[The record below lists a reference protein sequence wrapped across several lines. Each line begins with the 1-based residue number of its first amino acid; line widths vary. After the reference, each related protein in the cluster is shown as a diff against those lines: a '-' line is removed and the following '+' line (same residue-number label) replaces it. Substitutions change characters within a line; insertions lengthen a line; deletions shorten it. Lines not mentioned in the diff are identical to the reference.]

1 MAIISKPQIVYKG
14 VPASFT
20 LFKTNLISHHIVSA
34 NPRFSDFS
42 NWSKVNI
49 NYKSS
54 QGNQVIIVEFNANDN
69 FQFGQFIAS
78 ERARTYFNVDS
89 IVIVDL
95 DGEILK
101 VNRSDL
107 NTATFDL
114 TLTGNSESEEFV
126 LLMEDGTS
134 FLLESGDFL
143 VLE

>member
-14 VPASFT
+14 VPVSFT
-20 LFKTNLISHHIVSA
+20 LFKTNLISHHVVSSDS
-34 NPRFSDFS
+34 RFSDSS
-42 NWSKVNI
+42 NWAKVNI
-49 NYKSS
+49 NYRSS
-54 QGNQVIIVEFNANDN
+54 QGNQTIIVEFDNKDN
-69 FQFGQFIAS
+69 FQVGKFFAS
-78 ERARTYFNVDS
+78 EKARTFFIVDS
-89 IVIVDL
+89 IVIIDL

-101 VNRSDL
+101 ISRADL

-126 LLMEDGTS
+126 LLMEDGAS